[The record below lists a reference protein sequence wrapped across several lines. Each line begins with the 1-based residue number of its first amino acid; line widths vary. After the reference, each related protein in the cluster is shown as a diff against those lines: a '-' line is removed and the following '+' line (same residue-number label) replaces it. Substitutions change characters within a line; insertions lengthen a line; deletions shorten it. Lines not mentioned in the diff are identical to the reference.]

1 MFSPTLS
8 SSLNNRQTIDSG
20 IGYNIPIRN
29 RRFPRNRLWR
39 NAWFRSQ
46 KHGPEEEEEE
56 GVISLAR
63 SDLFSVV
70 VLVAVLQDRTWIS
83 VASTAVCCARVPLR
97 WTLLF
102 FSRLRKAS
110 SSSDDR
116 TASIVR
122 SHLYLYTHVER
133 NWSCKWY
140 TGRSES
146 RNYFV
151 GGGCY
156 RGVWNTPLMKRN
168 FVLSLQYFVTS
179 K

>member
-1 MFSPTLS
+1 MFSSTLS
-8 SSLNNRQTIDSG
+8 SSSNNRQKTIDSG

-46 KHGPEEEEEE
+46 KHGPEEEEE
-56 GVISLAR
+56 GVISLAK
-63 SDLFSVV
+63 SGLFSVV

-83 VASTAVCCARVPLR
+83 VASTAVCCASVPLR
-97 WTLLF
+97 RTLLF

-122 SHLYLYTHVER
+122 SHDSLSTFIRMSSE
-133 NWSCKWY
+133 
-140 TGRSES
+140 TGVVSDTQAGANLGTILWEED
-146 RNYFV
+146 V
-151 GGGCY
+151 T
-156 RGVWNTPLMKRN
+156 GVYGIPP
-168 FVLSLQYFVTS
+168 
-179 K
+179 